1 MWRGW
6 SLRRRRSA
14 IAEVPLPVDP
24 ERALSLAYA
33 PAWARAALSAL
44 WRLDEQLGA
53 SIVRTETPAVAQMRL
68 VWWHDALKS
77 LRTGRPVDP
86 ILVTLADT
94 PGIDPEALLP
104 LIDGWEVLLEP
115 LPLSGD
121 ALAGYADARGG
132 TLFSV
137 AATLLGG
144 GGATVAGAGRCW
156 ALVDLAFRISD
167 RETAERALALAGS
180 CRDGRL
186 PKPLAILAALARGDT
201 RRGVDRLRRQGS
213 PIRVA
218 RAILAGL
225 TGF

>member
-1 MWRGW
+1 MRG
-6 SLRRRRSA
+6 
-14 IAEVPLPVDP
+14 EYPVDP
-24 ERALSLAYA
+24 ERALSLVYA
-33 PAWARAALSAL
+33 PARARAALSAL

-68 VWWHDALKS
+68 VWWHDALKT

-86 ILVTLADT
+86 ILVTIADT

-115 LPLSGD
+115 LPLSED
-121 ALAGYADARGG
+121 ALAAYADARGG

-137 AATLLGG
+137 AATLLGE
-144 GGATVAGAGRCW
+144 GAANAADAGRRW

-167 RETAERALALAGS
+167 RVTAERALALAGS
-180 CRDGRL
+180 ASDGRL
-186 PKPLAILAALARGDT
+186 PRPLAILAGLARRDV
-201 RRGVDRLRRQGS
+201 RRGLGRSRRQGS

-218 RAILAGL
+218 RALLAGL
-225 TGF
+225 TGR